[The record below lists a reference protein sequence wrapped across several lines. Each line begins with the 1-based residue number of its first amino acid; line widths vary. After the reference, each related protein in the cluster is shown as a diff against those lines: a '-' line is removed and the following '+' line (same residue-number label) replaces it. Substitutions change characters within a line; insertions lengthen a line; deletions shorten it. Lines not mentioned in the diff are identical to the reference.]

1 MTCKAKAIAGGF
13 ETLYK
18 RWRPDERAKG
28 RRESQE
34 NKLNE
39 GQGANKTGG
48 KRKMFSTC
56 VHKKTPRWRMKRGE
70 KLDK

>member
-1 MTCKAKAIAGGF
+1 MALRHCIKDGGPMKEPKAGG
-13 ETLYK
+13 K
-18 RWRPDERAKG
+18 VKK
-28 RRESQE
+28 

>member
-1 MTCKAKAIAGGF
+1 MKEPKAGG
-13 ETLYK
+13 K
-18 RWRPDERAKG
+18 VKK
-28 RRESQE
+28 

-56 VHKKTPRWRMKRGE
+56 VHKKTPRWGMKRGE